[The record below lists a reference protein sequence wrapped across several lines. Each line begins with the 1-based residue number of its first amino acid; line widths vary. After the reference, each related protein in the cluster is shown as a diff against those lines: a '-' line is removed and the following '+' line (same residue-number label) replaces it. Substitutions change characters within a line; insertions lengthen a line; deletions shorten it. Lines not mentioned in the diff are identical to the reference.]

1 MGGLETGARPNQ
13 LRVMIMP
20 LRSFEKPLSDC
31 TIAIAGLGLMGGS
44 LGLALRGQVQRII
57 GIARRAETVQQALDM
72 GAIDAGFATLAEG
85 AAQADVI
92 VLATPVSVILA
103 QIEELRRLARQG
115 RLRNGVVVTDMGSS
129 KAQICD
135 ALDRLP
141 ASVQP
146 IGAHPMCGKETSG
159 LDVAEAMLYQGA
171 PFVLCPLP
179 RTASQTVTLVR
190 TLAEAVGACP
200 LELDP
205 MRHDRLAA
213 AISHVPYLASLATF
227 AAAAD
232 RAQADPLAW
241 RLAAN
246 GFRSTTRLAGS
257 DDQMM
262 ADILLSNREAVLEQ
276 LDHIQRHLARIA
288 ALLTSEDAARLRD
301 LAAST
306 RAARSQFLETY
317 GG

>member
-1 MGGLETGARPNQ
+1 
-13 LRVMIMP
+13 MP
-20 LRSFEKPLSDC
+20 QPCRSFEKALPDC
-31 TIAIAGLGLMGGS
+31 TVVIAGLGLMGGS
-44 LGLALRGQVQRII
+44 LGLALRGHVRRVV
-57 GIARRAETVQQALDM
+57 GVARRAETVQQALAI
-72 GAIDAGFATLAEG
+72 GAVDAGYATLAEG
-85 AAQADVI
+85 AAEADIV

-103 QIEELRRLARQG
+103 QIEELQRLAGQG
-115 RLRNGVVVTDMGSS
+115 LLRDGVIVTDMGSS

-141 ASVQP
+141 ANVQP

-159 LDVAEAMLYQGA
+159 LEVAEADLYQGA

-179 RTASQTVTLVR
+179 RTAPQTVTLVKS
-190 TLAEAVGACP
+190 LAEVVGASP

-205 MRHDRLAA
+205 VRHDRLAA
-213 AISHVPYLASLATF
+213 AISHAPYLASLATF
-227 AAAAD
+227 AAAND
-232 RAQADPLAW
+232 VAQADPMAW
-241 RLAAN
+241 RLAAG

-276 LDHIQRHLARIA
+276 LDHLQRHLACLA
-288 ALLTSEDAARLRD
+288 SLLTTQDAARLRE
-301 LAAST
+301 LAASA
-306 RAARSQFLETY
+306 RAARSQFLEMY

>member
-1 MGGLETGARPNQ
+1 
-13 LRVMIMP
+13 MIDAP
-20 LRSFEKPLSDC
+20 RAYEKSLPDC
-31 TIAIAGLGLMGGS
+31 TVAIAGLGLMGGS
-44 LGLALRGQVQRII
+44 LGLALRGHVQRVV
-57 GIARRAETVQQALDM
+57 GIARRAETVQQALAI
-72 GAIDAGFATLAEG
+72 GAIDAGCATLAEG
-85 AAQADVI
+85 AAEADII

-103 QIEELRRLARQG
+103 QVDELGRLARQG
-115 RLRNGVVVTDMGSS
+115 RLRQSAVITDMGST

-159 LDVAEAMLYQGA
+159 LDVAEATLYHGA

-179 RTASQTVTLVR
+179 RTAPQTVTLVKS
-190 TLAEAVGACP
+190 LAETVGACP

-213 AISHVPYLASLATF
+213 AISHAPYLASLAAF
-227 AAAAD
+227 AAAND
-232 RAQADPLAW
+232 VAQADALAW
-241 RLAAN
+241 RLAAG

-262 ADILLSNREAVLEQ
+262 ADILLSNRAAVLAQ
-276 LDHIQRHLARIA
+276 LDHMQAHLARLA
-288 ALLTSEDAARLRD
+288 ALLTTEDAARLREL
-301 LAAST
+301 LAAA

>member
-1 MGGLETGARPNQ
+1 
-13 LRVMIMP
+13 MP
-20 LRSFEKPLSDC
+20 QPCRSFQKALPDC
-31 TIAIAGLGLMGGS
+31 TVAIAGLGLMGGS
-44 LGLALRGQVQRII
+44 LGLTLRGRVQRVV
-57 GIARRAETVQQALDM
+57 GIARRAETVQQALAI
-72 GAIDAGFATLAEG
+72 GAIDAGYATLAEG
-85 AAQADVI
+85 AAEADIV

-103 QIEELRRLARQG
+103 QIDELGRLARQG
-115 RLRNGVVVTDMGSS
+115 LLRDGVIVTDMGSS
-129 KAQICD
+129 KALICD

-141 ASVQP
+141 ASIQP

-159 LDVAEAMLYQGA
+159 LEVAEASLYQGA
-171 PFVLCPLP
+171 PFVLSPLP
-179 RTASQTVTLVR
+179 RTAPQALALVNS
-190 TLAEAVGACP
+190 LAVAVGASP

-205 MRHDRLAA
+205 VRHDRLAA

-227 AAAAD
+227 AAAND
-232 RAQADPLAW
+232 VAQDDATAW
-241 RLAAN
+241 RLAAG

-276 LDHIQRHLARIA
+276 LDHIQRHLTRLA
-288 ALLTSEDAARLRD
+288 ALVTTNDDARLRE
-301 LAAST
+301 LAASA